1 MSVLPPIATVQRT
14 SRLVRL
20 VPEPKSGRLLDHLV
34 GDGEQGR
41 RHVEAQRLG
50 SLEIDNQLEFS
61 RLRDWQVGR
70 LFAPE
75 NTPGIDT
82 DLAVC
87 IGKSGSIAD
96 QSSGCGKFSKW
107 INRRNR
113 MTCRES
119 DYLIA
124 LKDKKWIGTDKESVG
139 PISSDRLEGRF
150 QLANRARIRKTRP
163 RSRHLQG

>member
-1 MSVLPPIATVQRT
+1 MAQMAGSVD
-14 SRLVRL
+14 SD
-20 VPEPKSGRLLDHLV
+20 PKRPRGGSQFALQQTPGRRLLDHLV
-34 GDGEQGR
+34 GDGEQRR

-96 QSSGCGKFSKW
+96 QSSGCG
-107 INRRNR
+107 
-113 MTCRES
+113 
-119 DYLIA
+119 
-124 LKDKKWIGTDKESVG
+124 
-139 PISSDRLEGRF
+139 
-150 QLANRARIRKTRP
+150 
-163 RSRHLQG
+163 

>member
-1 MSVLPPIATVQRT
+1 
-14 SRLVRL
+14 
-20 VPEPKSGRLLDHLV
+20 
-34 GDGEQGR
+34 
-41 RHVEAQRLG
+41 
-50 SLEIDNQLEFS
+50 
-61 RLRDWQVGR
+61 
-70 LFAPE
+70 
-75 NTPGIDT
+75 
-82 DLAVC
+82 
-87 IGKSGSIAD
+87 
-96 QSSGCGKFSKW
+96 
-107 INRRNR
+107 